1 MRKILNIIMVLSII
15 FISSTA
21 FGEKLS
27 NSISKKELHEIIKKY
42 LIENPE
48 IVERALLS
56 LKEKREKEK
65 ERITSEKIK
74 SKSKE
79 IFFDSSS
86 PISGNPNGNIVIAEY
101 FDYRCGYCRASYSVL
116 KKIIKDNK
124 EIKVVH
130 KELPILGKLSMLA
143 SKAALASHVQGKYK
157 SFHARLMEENFK
169 DLDQIYSLAKASG
182 LNIEKLK
189 KDMFSKNI
197 QDTIMNTRKLAIFV
211 GVRSTPTYIIGNK
224 IYSGA
229 LDTEQLKMIIS
240 KIHRKK

>member
-79 IFFDSSS
+79 TKKKKS
-86 PISGNPNGNIVIAEY
+86 PQTQAAKQNNV
-101 FDYRCGYCRASYSVL
+101 
-116 KKIIKDNK
+116 NK
-124 EIKVVH
+124 QHIYLVRGVQKVQQV
-130 KELPILGKLSMLA
+130 KTTKP
-143 SKAALASHVQGKYK
+143 Q
-157 SFHARLMEENFK
+157 
-169 DLDQIYSLAKASG
+169 
-182 LNIEKLK
+182 
-189 KDMFSKNI
+189 
-197 QDTIMNTRKLAIFV
+197 
-211 GVRSTPTYIIGNK
+211 STNQYNM
-224 IYSGA
+224 YNV
-229 LDTEQLKMIIS
+229 
-240 KIHRKK
+240 